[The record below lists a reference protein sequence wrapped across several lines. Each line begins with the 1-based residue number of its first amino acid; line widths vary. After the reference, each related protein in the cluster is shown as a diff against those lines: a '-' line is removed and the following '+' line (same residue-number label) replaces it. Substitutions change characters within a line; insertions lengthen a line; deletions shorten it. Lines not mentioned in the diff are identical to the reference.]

1 MIRFRV
7 NTLKIPELTVPL
19 LAEDQS
25 SARAQS
31 PARVQSPARL
41 QSPAK
46 VQRKTGFDVYKGPT
60 DVSIAFRHTDLKG
73 VVAESLQ
80 GVEFIAANT
89 DLQAIGVSLAD
100 DKIQLGAK
108 LIKGLGGIAVTPIGK
123 RVYSLEP
130 DKIAKHKLPISQKDA
145 KTIVLSVIERLSK
158 STGEDSI
165 SDYFFNV
172 LDQNYHEEHVFLNLI
187 FFNLDY
193 FVGILDAVKE
203 IEDGKTPEQ
212 KNKIILSFLNA
223 IQKKE
228 CEIPNFNMLSR
239 VSKHINS
246 ERPFAPKYEW
256 KRVFTDTEE
265 VVNENFVV
273 GRNVVRENYSV
284 KYAVYCLGENG
295 KQVRLVLGL
304 NDVPDTYNEMLSRT
318 FLSDDFDICNS
329 YNT

>member
-1 MIRFRV
+1 MIGFRF
-7 NTLKIPELTVPL
+7 NTVKNGLIPELTVPL

-31 PARVQSPARL
+31 PARV

-73 VVAESLQ
+73 MVAESVQ

-100 DKIQLGAK
+100 NKIRLGAK
-108 LIKGLGGIAVTPIGK
+108 LAKGLGGIAVTPIGK
-123 RVYSLEP
+123 CVYSLEP
-130 DKIAKHKLPISQKDA
+130 DKIANAKYKLPISQKDA

-172 LDQNYHEEHVFLNLI
+172 LDQNYHEVHVFLNLI

-193 FVGILDAVKE
+193 FVGILEAVKE
-203 IEDGKTPEQ
+203 KEDGKTPEQ

-246 ERPFAPKYEW
+246 ERPFLPKYEW

-265 VVNENFVV
+265 VVNENFPV
-273 GRNVVRENYSV
+273 GGNFVRENYSV

-304 NDVPDTYNEMLSRT
+304 NDVPDTYNETLSRT
-318 FLSDDFDICNS
+318 FLSDDFDTCNS